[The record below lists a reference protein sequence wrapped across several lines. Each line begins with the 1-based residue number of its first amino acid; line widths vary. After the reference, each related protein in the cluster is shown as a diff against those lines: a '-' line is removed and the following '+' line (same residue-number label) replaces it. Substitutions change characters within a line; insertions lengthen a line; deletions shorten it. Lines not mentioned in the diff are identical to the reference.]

1 MCYYKNNPRKC
12 FYKLLIRLLFQTI
25 KHYIL
30 SCLTIK
36 ICHNVCD
43 PKLFTL
49 QSQII
54 IHAWRDLIA
63 VIFPIIIA
71 SLRRYFRISMLLF
84 QYSFSL
90 MIYQFFATLLFLHN
104 IFIIQMNIWEGVDKV
119 SYMMTLLRCLLFW
132 FWGTDTLVNPLS
144 FTSILWNVVSCKDKF
159 IVFYSHFNNV
169 MYFPRLPFINY
180 IDIIGEKRKYF
191 SILMCPS
198 HLGEK

>member
-1 MCYYKNNPRKC
+1 MTTFFKNVFCHCLDSLCFQVGFIKGNVALQDAIIGLCYYKNNPRKC

-36 ICHNVCD
+36 ICHKVCD
-43 PKLFTL
+43 PKPFTL
-49 QSQII
+49 QSQM

-90 MIYQFFATLLFLHN
+90 NDLSIFAKLLFLHN
-104 IFIIQMNIWEGVDKV
+104 IFIIQMYTWEGHCAPQNEK
-119 SYMMTLLRCLLFW
+119 
-132 FWGTDTLVNPLS
+132 S
-144 FTSILWNVVSCKDKF
+144 FLWVPSQETSI
-159 IVFYSHFNNV
+159 
-169 MYFPRLPFINY
+169 
-180 IDIIGEKRKYF
+180 F
-191 SILMCPS
+191 S
-198 HLGEK
+198 